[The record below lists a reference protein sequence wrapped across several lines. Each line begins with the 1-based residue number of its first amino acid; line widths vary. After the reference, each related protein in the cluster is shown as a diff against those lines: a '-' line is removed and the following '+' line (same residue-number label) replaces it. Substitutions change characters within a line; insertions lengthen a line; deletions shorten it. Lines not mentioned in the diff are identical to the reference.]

1 MEFENLNSNL
11 LYQLISYADI
21 ISYMDIKETY
31 PLLAEIVETLD
42 LNILGRRN
50 SPATLFSRLD
60 GF

>member
-1 MEFENLNSNL
+1 
-11 LYQLISYADI
+11 
-21 ISYMDIKETY
+21 MDIKETY

>member
-1 MEFENLNSNL
+1 
-11 LYQLISYADI
+11 
-21 ISYMDIKETY
+21 MDIKETY

-42 LNILGRRN
+42 LNILRRRN